1 MPGVNGTEICAR
13 LRKGNTKDYVYV
25 ILLSSQGEKEDLIEG
40 MAAGADDYII
50 KPFDP
55 EELNARLRAAKRI
68 LDLQLELSAA
78 NGNLE
83 ARVAA
88 RTVEVEQLLT
98 QKNQFVNQLGH
109 DLKTPLT
116 PLVALLPRL
125 AKRTSDER
133 SLKLLSLM
141 MDNVA
146 YMRNLVERTL
156 TLAHLNQ
163 VSEDVDLADVDI
175 QPPIVSTLMTVREE
189 AESQGITLN
198 DRIEESVW
206 VRADPLCLRE
216 LLHNIVSNA
225 IKYSNRGDTITI
237 DAKSEMV
244 DVNHRGALRG
254 RLIESGAL
262 QPTHP
267 RKRCPSSADGA
278 RVVCEVETK
287 KQETRSPEPL
297 SPTPYRTERH
307 TSRTR
312 RVVLRARDAAGR
324 SAKLRDEE
332 SPDVQPRSSDRS
344 RVFGSAHLHPR

>member
-25 ILLSSQGEKEDLIEG
+25 ILLSSHGEKKDLIEG

-88 RTVEVEQLLT
+88 PTVEVEQLLT

-141 MDNVA
+141 MENVA
-146 YMRNLVERTL
+146 YMPNLVERTL

-163 VSEDVDLADVDI
+163 VSEDLDLADVDI
-175 QPPIVSTLMTVREE
+175 QPPIVSTLMTVSEE
-189 AESQGITLN
+189 AESPGMTLF
-198 DRIEESVW
+198 SGPSGLG
-206 VRADPLCLRE
+206 APLP
-216 LLHNIVSNA
+216 
-225 IKYSNRGDTITI
+225 D
-237 DAKSEMV
+237 
-244 DVNHRGALRG
+244 
-254 RLIESGAL
+254 RLILPRRPRAWSWRAERAL
-262 QPTHP
+262 PETPGGEAHQGTNPAPGRHRPNSAWGP
-267 RKRCPSSADGA
+267 RSLRACAPPGSEPGGRCRRGSAADGNG
-278 RVVCEVETK
+278 RRLTGLVGP
-287 KQETRSPEPL
+287 SPGE
-297 SPTPYRTERH
+297 
-307 TSRTR
+307 
-312 RVVLRARDAAGR
+312 
-324 SAKLRDEE
+324 K
-332 SPDVQPRSSDRS
+332 
-344 RVFGSAHLHPR
+344 